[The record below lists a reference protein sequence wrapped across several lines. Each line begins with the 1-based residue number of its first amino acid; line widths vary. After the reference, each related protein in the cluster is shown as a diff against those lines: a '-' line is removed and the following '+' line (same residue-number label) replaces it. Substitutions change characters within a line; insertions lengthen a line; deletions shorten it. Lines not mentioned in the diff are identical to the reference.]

1 MNNIKYIPLGKKIV
15 SYNKIKTNNKLKK
28 IDNIFEKI
36 NMNSSFYINYKKILS
51 NNNKSVPIMNL
62 SNILL
67 NKYEINSRIFLYILN
82 EIKKCRIK
90 IK

>member
-1 MNNIKYIPLGKKIV
+1 MNSIRYISLNKKIV
-15 SYNKIKTNNKLKK
+15 TYNKIKTNNKLKK

-36 NMNSSFYINYKKILS
+36 NMNSSFYINYKKMLS

-82 EIKKCRIK
+82 EIKKSRIK

>member
-15 SYNKIKTNNKLKK
+15 LYNKIKTNNKLKK

-36 NMNSSFYINYKKILS
+36 NMNSSFYINYKKMLS

>member
-36 NMNSSFYINYKKILS
+36 NMNSSFYINYKKMLS